1 MFYLMWQ
8 KKAYKRRG
16 EGHGHPRTT
25 PPSASPLERE
35 KSAEKRGW
43 RWRIAGGEKKKIE
56 EERRRGWEWKG
67 EEEYD
72 GQEAMT
78 EKDDVN

>member
-16 EGHGHPRTT
+16 EGRGHPRTT
-25 PPSASPLERE
+25 PPPFGFALGERKKCGE
-35 KSAEKRGW
+35 MRMKMNSRG
-43 RWRIAGGEKKKIE
+43 RDEKIE
-56 EERRRGWEWKG
+56 EERRSGWEGKG
-67 EEEYD
+67 EEEHD